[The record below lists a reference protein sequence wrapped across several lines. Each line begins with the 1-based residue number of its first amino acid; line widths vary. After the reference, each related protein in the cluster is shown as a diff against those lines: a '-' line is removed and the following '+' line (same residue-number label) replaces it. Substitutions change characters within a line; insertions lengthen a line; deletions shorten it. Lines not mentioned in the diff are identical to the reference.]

1 MDNYNY
7 DVSFKEANVRKK
19 LKEFESVEINSK
31 NSFNSWI
38 VGWLFVLLT
47 LFGVNVN
54 AQLTNYSFSS
64 TSGTYTALT
73 GGTQLIAAAT
83 DSGASAVTNIG
94 FNFVFDG
101 TTYTQFSATANGWIR
116 LGATA
121 GSTTSTTALSTS
133 TNMPSIAFLSRD
145 GKTNG
150 AVTYLVTGTAP
161 NRVLTIDYPSYYAH
175 WSSTTETISAQI
187 KLYETT
193 NVVQIV
199 YGPSAAVTSR
209 TGQVGLAVSTTN
221 YSNRTSTT
229 SWSSSAAGTANTNSM
244 TFSSTVLPANGL
256 TYTWTPP
263 TPCTGTPVAGTV
275 TPATQNLC
283 SGTTPSALTVAGFSS
298 GVTGVTFQWQQSN
311 DDISWGNVIAGTG
324 ATTATYTPAA
334 FGGTTIYYR
343 CRVTCSNSGLFA
355 DTPSVTV
362 NPPANPS
369 TQATAL
375 AASAITYNGATLG
388 WTNGNGARRVVF
400 LSDSPIVDPVN
411 GNMAAYTA
419 NTVYAGSG
427 QQVVFDGTTATVSVT
442 GLSLGTTYY
451 VKVFEYLRCGAGP
464 YDYYFNSTTGTN
476 SVSFTT
482 SSATAVPWTES
493 FATATFPTNWVN
505 TSSWTLSNSL
515 TAFGGTANTA
525 YYLYKNLYS
534 SVTTANFTT
543 LIAGPLPSNYRLTF
557 DYRLANFSSPYASP
571 GAGSGNF
578 VVAIS
583 TNNGSTYT
591 DILTVANNSTLGWQ
605 PISVDLSAYAGQ
617 NVRLRFTGNW
627 ISGDYYLAFDNVS
640 INPTPTC
647 FIPTGL
653 TASVTSPTSANVSWT
668 APSTGTAPVQYEYAV
683 TTSATPPTS
692 GTIVTGTSASV
703 SGLTSN
709 TTYYLH
715 VRSECSIGVD
725 YSSWTSS
732 SFATPLVTSA
742 PWTEGFATT
751 ATPNG
756 WSNTGGSYGT
766 ARGAT
771 GNPGNNWYSNIWSS
785 NTSANTSTITVGTIP
800 AGMRFSF
807 DYQLSNY
814 SSPYASPAA
823 SACSIAVEIS
833 TNFGSTYT
841 TLETIVS
848 DGTSGWKTKAYDLSA
863 YVGQFVKF
871 RITGTWNSTVAGDFD
886 LALDNFSV
894 NYTPITVAS
903 FAPTAVCSADLATS
917 VITLTGTN
925 FTGATDVQLNGVSHT
940 FAVVNDTTITVNLT
954 GTSTAGT
961 FTVFNAYTS
970 GSSTGSLTINAS
982 PVVSAITGPSNDLCM
997 PNTLAL
1003 ANNTA
1008 LGVWSSSD
1016 TAVATIN
1023 TFGEVTGVTEGT
1035 ATISYTVTDNGC
1047 STAVTYTVNVK
1058 APVVITT
1065 NPVNQSV
1072 VTGNNI
1078 SFTAAATGTGVSYQW
1093 EESTDGGISYSP
1105 ISNGGVYSG
1114 ADTAVLTLTAV
1125 PDTMNGYFY
1134 QCVVS
1139 GTAPCGPETTL
1150 AAMLTVGNTGIA
1162 THPSNFTLCDTGTAT
1177 FSVVGSGTVDT
1188 YQWYQDAGLGPEPLV
1203 DGAGVSGATTDT
1215 LTLTGVDTSY
1225 NGYTYYVD
1233 VVGPANTAPSNSATL
1248 FVNTPAT
1255 ITTDPTNQTVCYS
1268 GGTVSFTAAAGG
1280 TFSGVQ
1286 WQYSTDNTSWNNVA
1300 NGTPTG
1306 VTYNGATTSTLNVT
1320 TTAATPIGGTY
1331 YYRMLADATAPCV
1344 DVPSA
1349 SAQLLFNNPAIT
1361 TAPAAATVLAG
1372 NTATFTVVSNA
1383 TGTVTYQW
1391 QRSTTLNGTYTNVVN
1406 ATPANV
1412 TYNGANTA
1420 TLSVITGS
1428 GATAGANNY
1437 YRVIVTSDGCAV
1449 TSTGALLTITNYC
1462 NSTPSSN
1469 DASGITAVVLG
1480 ANNFTIP
1487 DVTYSNQTATPVSFV
1502 QGSSVNFQVTFAT
1515 GYTYDSN
1522 VWIDMNDDGDFV
1534 DAGELV
1540 KSGVSLATNPTT
1552 LNLSFTMPITTPV
1565 GNHRMRLGTAD
1576 SGQATPNPCYTGS
1589 FGVTIDFTVTITA
1602 APQCTGTP
1610 AVPVAATSASATCA
1624 NSSINLTL
1632 SGIPAE
1638 LGYTYQW
1645 YSRTLPSGSFAPIA
1659 GATTST
1665 YAYTISASSEI
1676 YATITCTNS
1685 GLSANSNTLTVTTTL
1700 CNYTVTRNTGITYNS
1715 VMTTGSTYTSLS
1727 SADDGKTNTVSL
1739 TGTTFT
1745 YNGAVVTG
1753 FYATSNGWLTFGT
1766 AQTSS
1771 TYINDLTSTGQNNVL
1786 APFWD
1791 DLVIKG
1797 NLLANKDI
1805 SMRYQIIGTLG
1816 SGSADIVIE
1825 WAEMEKFN
1833 YGDPNLNF
1841 QVVLH
1846 EADNSIDFNYGN
1858 MQLFNG
1864 ATQNTSNGYYTYS
1877 VGMNGSVPS
1886 TNATTS
1892 RIMLQ
1897 NYNNYNFSATA
1908 QNSLT
1913 GSPDCNTQ
1921 LHFVPSAAHVSG
1933 SAPASVIPVNNEP
1946 AGAITLAVNND
1957 PCTLNCGNIYTSKNA
1972 TATAGIGVCTA
1983 TTPGTA
1989 DDDVFFTFTTNSTI
2003 QNYRIEV
2010 QASTNYNPVVQV
2022 LDATLTPV
2030 ACFNAAGAG
2039 LTELVSSVTLSLST
2053 QYYLRIYDSAAGAA
2067 GGASGSGEFAVCISQ
2082 ILPPPAYDEPAG
2094 ALSLTVG
2101 TTCSPVSSVPA
2112 EILRSTAT
2120 AGIQVCNATT
2130 AGTPDDDVWY
2140 KFTTP
2145 AASTGITY
2153 TINVQGISTFNPVV
2167 QLFAGTPSTA
2177 NSVVCVNSTGN
2188 GGLETISNSALL
2200 PSTDYYVRIYNSGAG
2215 AANGSFT
2222 VCVLAS
2228 VPGCVSSPTAPSN
2241 ASTACESTSGTTLS
2255 WAAVSSAT
2263 LYDVYFNGNLVSA
2276 DQTALSWTT
2285 PVLTAGSYNWSV
2297 VPKNAYG
2304 AASGCTDFTFTV
2316 LANVTYY
2323 ADLDN
2328 DGFGNAAFSVVNCIA
2343 IAGYVTNN
2351 LDCNDNQ
2358 VRYQDNDGDLFGSS
2372 VKVPCGGVLNSTD
2385 CNDNLLT
2392 YVDADLDG
2400 YGTTTLAACGS
2411 TFNTDCDDTVASTN
2425 PGAVD
2430 VCYDGIDNDCNS
2442 NIDNIGLPGGCTPIY
2457 SVPAVTVPNSTISYG
2472 ASIITSLV
2480 ANCQG
2485 YRYVVTRVNP
2495 ADDTPMSAP
2504 VTVDMGMRNLFLSN
2518 LSNYAY
2524 GAKFKVETTVRIN
2537 NVWQPNYAPA
2547 FFVFTPTPLST
2558 MASCGTQI
2566 SNLTT
2571 QVTSSPVALVSV
2583 YRYQVQ
2589 RLDASNNVL
2598 STQVITSGLRYF
2610 SFEQVTDFRYDA
2622 NYSVSCAIRNLDGVF
2637 MAYGPACTVQAPKH
2651 PTSEVRATQ
2660 CNDYNVSSYNEKIFA
2675 NLVRNVVLYRY
2686 RLYNVAQGYDYSVDK
2701 NANYFRLTDFPG
2713 LVPGETYSVQVAVS
2727 MPGQPDFGPFG
2738 KTCTLVIPNVA
2749 RTIED
2754 TQVAGAISFE
2764 ATVYPNP
2771 FAENFYFK
2779 VNSASNEDYTIQVY
2793 DMLGKLVETK
2803 TVAADSVES
2812 TEVGANFPAGV
2823 YNVILTQGANIKTLR
2838 VVKR

>member
-1 MDNYNY
+1 MSL
-7 DVSFKEANVRKK
+7 VAMVLVLCSFT
-19 LKEFESVEINSK
+19 
-31 NSFNSWI
+31 SWSQ
-38 VGWLFVLLT
+38 VTG
-47 LFGVNVN
+47 
-54 AQLTNYSFSS
+54 YSFAQ
-64 TSGTYTALT
+64 TSGTYTPVTA
-73 GGTQLIAAAT
+73 GTQIITANT
-83 DSGASAVTNIG
+83 DDGSSSATNIG
-94 FNFVFDG
+94 FSFTFNG
-101 TTYTQFSATANGWIR
+101 TAFTQFVANSNGSIR
-116 LGATA
+116 LGSAAPTSQYTPI
-121 GSTTSTTALSTS
+121 STTGNTNAIALF
-133 TNMPSIAFLSRD
+133 ARD
-145 GKTNG
+145 GQ
-150 AVTYLVTGTAP
+150 AVGGVFTELSGTAP
-161 NRVLTIDYPSYYAH
+161 NRVLTIEYTNFAPSYLALANVMN
-175 WSSTTETISAQI
+175 AQI

-199 YGPSAAVTSR
+199 YGSSTTTASY
-209 TGQVGLAVSTTN
+209 TGQVGLRGSTTASD
-221 YSNRTSTT
+221 YSNRLSTT
-229 SWSSSAAGTANTNSM
+229 SWSASTAGTAS
-244 TFSSTVLPANGL
+244 SSTMTWSATVQPTSGQ

-263 TPCTGTPVAGTV
+263 VPCSGTPVAGSVAPASQSLCTGGTV
-275 TPATQNLC
+275 A
-283 SGTTPSALTVAGFSS
+283 ALTVSGYTS
-298 GVTGVTFQWQQSN
+298 GVTGLTFQWIQSTDGGLN
-311 DDISWGNVIAGTG
+311 YAPVIGGTG
-324 ATTATYTPAA
+324 ATTVTYTPPVFA
-334 FGGTTIYYR
+334 GTPILYA
-343 CRVTCSNSGLFA
+343 CRVTCSNGGAFA
-355 DTPSVTV
+355 DSTPASVST
-362 NPPANPS
+362 PANPT
-369 TQATAL
+369 TQASAL
-375 AASAITYNGATLG
+375 AATTITYNGATLG

-400 LSDSPIVDPVN
+400 LSNSPIVDPVN

-419 NTVYAGSG
+419 NTVYAGTG
-427 QQVVFDGTTATVSVT
+427 QQVILDGTAATVSVT
-442 GLSLGTTYY
+442 GLALGTTYY
-451 VKVFEYLRCGAGP
+451 VGVYEYLRCGAGP
-464 YDYYFNSTTGTN
+464 YDYYFNTSVGTN
-476 SVSFTT
+476 SISFTT
-482 SSATAVPWTES
+482 CSAVSIPYSES
-493 FATATFPTNWVN
+493 FETATVPNFAACTV
-505 TSSWTLSNSL
+505 TSSHPLTRSTTATGAAPRTGTKYQNIRWTPTVTKYLYSAALNL
-515 TAFGGTANTA
+515 TGSVSYDMGAWYLTDGIAGWTSIKLYANTA
-525 YYLYKNLYS
+525 P
-534 SVTTANFTT
+534 SVTGATLLTT
-543 LIAGPLPSNYRLTF
+543 VNNATNTSYQNINGTYVPGITGVYYFIIEVVHTSGPNDMSIDDL
-557 DYRLANFSSPYASP
+557 YA
-571 GAGSGNF
+571 
-578 VVAIS
+578 V
-583 TNNGSTYT
+583 
-591 DILTVANNSTLGWQ
+591 
-605 PISVDLSAYAGQ
+605 
-617 NVRLRFTGNW
+617 
-627 ISGDYYLAFDNVS
+627 
-640 INPTPTC
+640 PTPTC
-647 FIPTGL
+647 IVPTAL
-653 TASVTSPTSANVSWT
+653 TVSNVTPNTANVSWT
-668 APSTGTAPVQYEYAV
+668 APTTGTTPVQYEYAV

-692 GTIVTGTSASV
+692 GTIVTGTSDSV
-703 SGLTSN
+703 SGLTAN

-715 VRSECSIGVD
+715 VRSECSLGVD
-725 YSSWTSS
+725 YSNW
-732 SFATPLVTSA
+732 VTSASFTTPATTPA
-742 PWTEGFATT
+742 PWTESFATT
-751 ATPNG
+751 TTPTG
-756 WSNTGGSYGT
+756 WSNTGFSIGSVANFAPTTNAIYKNLYS
-766 ARGAT
+766 GAT
-771 GNPGNNWYSNIWSS
+771 TG
-785 NTSANTSTITVGTIP
+785 TFSTINVGPVGPGMNLSFQYNLVDWGTGVTTIP
-800 AGMRFSF
+800 AAGTGNFV
-807 DYQLSNY
+807 
-814 SSPYASPAA
+814 
-823 SACSIAVEIS
+823 VEVS
-833 TNFGSTYT
+833 TDFGSTYT
-841 TLETIVS
+841 TLETVVN
-848 DGTSGWKTKAYDLSA
+848 DGLGGWRTKSYSLAS
-863 YVGQFVKF
+863 YVGQYLKV
-871 RITGTWNSTVAGDFD
+871 RITGNWITTGDYY
-886 LALDNFSV
+886 LAFDNFSV
-894 NYTPITVAS
+894 DYTPITVSS

-917 VITLTGTN
+917 VVTLTGTN

-961 FTVFNAYTS
+961 FTVYNIYTS

-982 PVVSAITGPSNDLCM
+982 PVVSPITGPSNDLCM

-1023 TFGEVTGVTEGT
+1023 TSGEVTGVTEGT

-1058 APVVITT
+1058 APVAITT

-1093 EESTDGGISYSP
+1093 EESTDGGISYLP

-1162 THPSNFTLCDTGTAT
+1162 THPSNFTLCDNGTAT
-1177 FSVVGSGTVDT
+1177 FSVVGSGPVVS

-1215 LTLTGVDTSY
+1215 LTLTGVDTSF

-1233 VVGPANTAPSNSATL
+1233 VVGPANTSPSNSATL

-1300 NGTPTG
+1300 NGTPAG
-1306 VTYNGATTSTLNVT
+1306 VTYNGATTATLNVT
-1320 TTAATPIGGTY
+1320 TTVTTPIGGTY
-1331 YYRMLADATAPCV
+1331 YYRMLADATAPCF

-1391 QRSTTLNGTYTNVVN
+1391 QRSTTLNGTYSNVVN

-1420 TLSVITGS
+1420 TLSVITGT

-1437 YRVIVTSDGCAV
+1437 YRVIVTSDGCSV

-1480 ANNFTIP
+1480 ATNFTIP

-1502 QGSSVNFQVTFAT
+1502 QGSSANFQVTFAT

-1665 YAYTISASSEI
+1665 YAYTIPASSEI

-1685 GLSANSNTLTVTTTL
+1685 GLSADSNTLTVTTTL

-1739 TGTTFT
+1739 AGTTFT

-1753 FYATSNGWLTFGT
+1753 FYATSNGWMTFNTG
-1766 AQTSS
+1766 QTSA
-1771 TYINDLTSTGQNNVL
+1771 TFTNDLTSTGQNNVL

-1797 NLLANKDI
+1797 NLLANRDI
-1805 SMRYQIIGTLG
+1805 SMRYQVIGTLG

-1833 YGDPNLNF
+1833 YGDPNINF
-1841 QVVLH
+1841 QIVLH

-1897 NYNNYNFSATA
+1897 NGNNYNFASTV
-1908 QNSLT
+1908 QNSLKE
-1913 GSPDCNTQ
+1913 SPDCNSQ
-1921 LHFVPSAAHVSG
+1921 LRFVPSAAHVSG
-1933 SAPASVIPVNNEP
+1933 TAPASLIPTNNEP

-1957 PCTLNCGNIYTSKNA
+1957 PCTSNCGNIYTSKNA

-2022 LDATLTPV
+2022 LDASLNPV

-2053 QYYLRIYDSAAGAA
+2053 QYYLRIYDSATGAA

-2101 TTCSPVSSVPA
+2101 TTCSPVASVPA

-2145 AASTGITY
+2145 AASSGITY

-2177 NSVVCVNSTGN
+2177 NSVACVNSTGN

-2228 VPGCVSSPTAPSN
+2228 VPGCVSSPTAPAN
-2241 ASTACESTSGTTLS
+2241 ASTTCESTSGTTLS

-2263 LYDVYFNGNLVSA
+2263 LYDVYFEGNLVSA

-2285 PVLTAGSYNWSV
+2285 SVLAAGTYSWSV
-2297 VPKNAYG
+2297 VPKNVYG
-2304 AASGCTDFTFTV
+2304 TATACSTFTFTV
-2316 LANVTYY
+2316 LPNITYY

-2328 DGFGNAAFSVVNCIA
+2328 DGFGNAAVPVVSCTP

-2430 VCYDGIDNDCNS
+2430 VCYDGIDNDCNG

-2457 SVPAVTVPNSTISYG
+2457 TVPAVTVPNSTISYG

-2558 MASCGTQI
+2558 VASCGVQI
-2566 SNLTT
+2566 SNMTT

-2637 MAYGPACTVQAPKH
+2637 MAYGPACTIQAPKH

-2660 CNDYNVSSYNEKIFA
+2660 CNDYAVSSYNENIYA

-2686 RLYNVAQGYDYSVDK
+2686 RMYNVSQGYDYSVDK
-2701 NANYFRLTDFPG
+2701 NANYFKLTDFPG